1 MRTVIDWF
9 NDYFLP
15 WYKPLSILFAGA
27 FGILGLLKNF
37 KEKKRDPETDT
48 TVERV
53 TIWGW
58 ISLIGIVLST
68 GLGIPAQQAEESIQG
83 KKAAVAEDKVERL
96 LSPTLEGIQFSTR
109 YNLPCQK
116 LALDCKDLRKR
127 IKAQEK
133 IAQVNREWALTVKF
147 FLNQKDAESFIAG
160 KDVKPNLAYT
170 DLLNCV
176 VANVSDENPQSDVI
190 MACDSSDSDSIPTR
204 NDTNVRDAISMQRAT
219 CIVLVDTWGGAFISD
234 GRDGAEVLDLQLTA
248 TLKGNSRFDMKRPA
262 KEFTTRTGTFY
273 VSILQPAAD

>member
-219 CIVLVDTWGGAFISD
+219 
-234 GRDGAEVLDLQLTA
+234 
-248 TLKGNSRFDMKRPA
+248 
-262 KEFTTRTGTFY
+262 
-273 VSILQPAAD
+273 